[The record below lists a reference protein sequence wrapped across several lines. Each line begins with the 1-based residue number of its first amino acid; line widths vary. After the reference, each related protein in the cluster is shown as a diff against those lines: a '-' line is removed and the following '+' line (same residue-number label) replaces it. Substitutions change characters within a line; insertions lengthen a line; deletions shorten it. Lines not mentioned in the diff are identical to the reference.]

1 MNSKRYWMPAWF
13 DKQYGIS
20 VFSVEM
26 EKEEL
31 ASSCSFYRSELYHLT
46 QGKKIDP

>member
-26 EKEEL
+26 VKEEL
-31 ASSCSFYRSELYHLT
+31 ASSCSFLSEWTIPL
-46 QGKKIDP
+46 DPGQEN